1 MSQPKKWVFT
11 ELVQGS
17 DEPEQLI
24 AYAMYKADKDDLAT
38 QCRARL
44 LPEAD
49 IAAELASF
57 HDSIAYS
64 DRRLQDYRDKAK
76 RAVEQL
82 IGSVSK
88 RIATAYDQTIAA
100 MTDDHQ
106 TELREKWKKW
116 GENAAL
122 YSAHLTRPAWY
133 IRFGKG
139 ILSWLGGGVS
149 SLFATVLSTLLI
161 VGTLSLFTPSVRDT
175 ARDSLKGV
183 VDTLIPA
190 TPIPG
195 VTDIAH
201 ISKNSAHISVLS
213 HSYPFLSNT
222 LPSYRTNIHL

>member
-11 ELVQGS
+11 ELVRGS

-24 AYAMYKADKDDLAT
+24 AYAMYKADKDDLAI

-49 IAAELASF
+49 IVTELTSF

-76 RAVEQL
+76 RAVDQL
-82 IGSVSK
+82 VGSVSK
-88 RIATAYDQTIAA
+88 RVAAAYDQTIAV
-100 MTDDHQ
+100 MVDSHQ
-106 TELREKWKKW
+106 TDLREKWIKW

-122 YSAHLTRPAWY
+122 YSTHLARPVWY
-133 IRFGKG
+133 IRLGKG

-149 SLFATVLSTLLI
+149 SLFATVISTLLI
-161 VGTLSLFTPSVRDT
+161 VGAVSLFTPSARDT

-183 VDTLIPA
+183 VDMLIPA

-195 VTDIAH
+195 VTGAVK
-201 ISKNSAHISVLS
+201 ISPDDRL
-213 HSYPFLSNT
+213 
-222 LPSYRTNIHL
+222 

>member
-11 ELVQGS
+11 ELVQGA

-49 IAAELASF
+49 IVAELTSF

-76 RAVEQL
+76 RAVDQL
-82 IGSVSK
+82 VGSVSK
-88 RIATAYDQTIAA
+88 RVAAAYDQTIAA
-100 MTDDHQ
+100 MKDGHQ
-106 TELREKWKKW
+106 LDLREKWKTW

-122 YSAHLTRPAWY
+122 YSAHLAQPVWY
-133 IRFGKG
+133 IRLGKG
-139 ILSWLGGGVS
+139 VLSWLGGGIS
-149 SLFATVLSTLLI
+149 SLLATVISTLII
-161 VGTLSLFTPSVRDT
+161 VGAVSLFTPSVRDT

-190 TPIPG
+190 TPIPD
-195 VTDIAH
+195 VTDAV
-201 ISKNSAHISVLS
+201 K
-213 HSYPFLSNT
+213 
-222 LPSYRTNIHL
+222 TNKQKHP